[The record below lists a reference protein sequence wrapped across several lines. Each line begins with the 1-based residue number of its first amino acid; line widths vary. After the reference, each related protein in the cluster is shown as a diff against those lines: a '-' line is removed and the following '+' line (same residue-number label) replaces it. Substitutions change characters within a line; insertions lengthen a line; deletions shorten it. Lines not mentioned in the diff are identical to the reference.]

1 MLESVKGFGTLPQGH
16 VARKGT
22 KLESMLWKLFLQKL
36 ETGSILRE
44 HEAFG
49 YDRVSFHNEWIDSL
63 GPALIDLQSGSLSRI
78 RLSKFIKT
86 SNLVRKLNSEK
97 TCTFFF
103 LFGLDDAFSSL
114 FSLKGTRPPE
124 QAILNGTSF

>member
-22 KLESMLWKLFLQKL
+22 KLKSVLWKLFLQKL

-49 YDRVSFHNEWIDSL
+49 YD
-63 GPALIDLQSGSLSRI
+63 
-78 RLSKFIKT
+78 K
-86 SNLVRKLNSEK
+86 
-97 TCTFFF
+97 C
-103 LFGLDDAFSSL
+103 
-114 FSLKGTRPPE
+114 
-124 QAILNGTSF
+124 